1 MSDQPSNQLTQRIDK
16 WLWHARFFK
25 TRSLAQKQVTTGK
38 IRVDREK
45 ISSPS
50 RKIAAGNVLTITR
63 EREIKIIEIKG
74 LAEKRGPYSEAQL
87 LYNDLSPPKPEK
99 QAKEQTKESMSRIK
113 SEGRP
118 TKHQRKQIMALKRN
132 SSEQQ

>member
-1 MSDQPSNQLTQRIDK
+1 MNEHSSSPETQRIDK

-25 TRSLAQKQVTTGK
+25 TRSLSQKQITTGK

-45 ISSPS
+45 ISNPS
-50 RKIAAGNVLTITR
+50 RKITIGNVLTITR
-63 EREIKIIEIKG
+63 EREIKIIEII
-74 LAEKRGPYSEAQL
+74 AIADKRGPYSEARL

-99 QAKEQTKESMSRIK
+99 QKQEQTTEALSRIK
-113 SEGRP
+113 SDGRP

-132 SSEQQ
+132 SSE

>member
-1 MSDQPSNQLTQRIDK
+1 MTEKTPSNQSQRIDK

-25 TRSLAQKQVTTGK
+25 TRSLAQKQVVTGK

-50 RKIAAGNVLTITR
+50 RKVLIGNVLTITR
-63 EREIKIIEIKG
+63 ERDIKIIEI
-74 LAEKRGPYSEAQL
+74 LDIADKRGPYSQAQL

-99 QAKEQTKESMSRIK
+99 QKQEVTVESMSRIQ

-118 TKHQRKQIMALKRN
+118 TKHQRKQIMAMKRN
-132 SSEQQ
+132 SVE

>member
-1 MSDQPSNQLTQRIDK
+1 MSEQTPSTQSQRIDK

-25 TRSLAQKQVTTGK
+25 TRSLAQKQVVTGK

-50 RKIAAGNVLTITR
+50 RKILIGNVLTITR
-63 EREIKIIEIKG
+63 ERDIKIIEVLGI
-74 LAEKRGPYSEAQL
+74 ADKRGPYSQAQL
-87 LYNDLSPPKPEK
+87 LYNDMSPPKPEK
-99 QAKEQTKESMSRIK
+99 QKQEQTRDSMSRIQ

-118 TKHQRKQIMALKRN
+118 TKHQRKQIMAMKRN
-132 SSEQQ
+132 SSE

>member
-1 MSDQPSNQLTQRIDK
+1 MSEKASSLDTQRIDK

-25 TRSLAQKQVTTGK
+25 TRSLCQKQITTGK

-50 RKIAAGNVLTITR
+50 RKVIVGNVLTITR
-63 EREIKIIEIKG
+63 EREIKIIEIIG
-74 LAEKRGPYSEAQL
+74 IADKRGPYSEARL

-99 QAKEQTKESMSRIK
+99 QVKQQTTESLSRIK
-113 SEGRP
+113 TEGRP
-118 TKHQRKQIMALKRN
+118 TKHQRKQIMAMKRN
-132 SSEQQ
+132 SSE

>member
-1 MSDQPSNQLTQRIDK
+1 MNEQTPSTQSQRIDK

-25 TRSLAQKQVTTGK
+25 TRSLAQKQVVTGK

-50 RKIAAGNVLTITR
+50 RKILIGNVLTITR
-63 EREIKIIEIKG
+63 ERDIKIIEVLGI
-74 LAEKRGPYSEAQL
+74 ADKRGPYSQAQL
-87 LYNDLSPPKPEK
+87 LYNDMSPPKPEK
-99 QAKEQTKESMSRIK
+99 QKQEQTRDSMSRIQ

-118 TKHQRKQIMALKRN
+118 TKHQRKQIMAMKRN
-132 SSEQQ
+132 SSE

>member
-1 MSDQPSNQLTQRIDK
+1 MTENTSSNQSQRIDK

-25 TRSLAQKQVTTGK
+25 TRSLAQKQVITGK

-50 RKIAAGNVLTITR
+50 RKVLIGNVLTITR
-63 EREIKIIEIKG
+63 ERDIKIIEI
-74 LAEKRGPYSEAQL
+74 LDFADKRGPYSQAQL

-99 QAKEQTKESMSRIK
+99 QKQEETVESMSRIH
-113 SEGRP
+113 SDGRP
-118 TKHQRKQIMALKRN
+118 TKHQRKQIMAMKRN
-132 SSEQQ
+132 STE

>member
-1 MSDQPSNQLTQRIDK
+1 MHDELSDNLSQRIDK

-25 TRSLAQKQVTTGK
+25 TRSISQKQIATGK

-50 RKIAAGNVLTITR
+50 RKIVIGNVLTITR
-63 EREIKIIEIKG
+63 ERDIQIIEIVG
-74 LAEKRGPYSEAQL
+74 IADKRGPYSQAQL
-87 LYNDLSPPKPEK
+87 LYNDLSPPKLEK
-99 QAKEQTKESMSRIK
+99 QKQEQTKESMSRIQ

-118 TKHQRKQIMALKRN
+118 TKHQRKKIMALKRN
-132 SSEQQ
+132 SLDS

>member
-1 MSDQPSNQLTQRIDK
+1 MTEETSSNLSQRIDK

-25 TRSLAQKQVTTGK
+25 TRSIAQKQVATGK

-50 RKIAAGNVLTITR
+50 RKVSAGNVLTITR
-63 EREIKIIEIKG
+63 ERDIKIIEILG
-74 LAEKRGPYSEAQL
+74 IADKRGSYSVAQL
-87 LYNDLSPPKPEK
+87 LYKDMSPPKPEK
-99 QAKEQTKESMSRIK
+99 QKQEQTRESMSRIV

-118 TKHQRKQIMALKRN
+118 TKHQRKKIMAMKRN
-132 SSEQQ
+132 SVE

>member
-1 MSDQPSNQLTQRIDK
+1 MTAETSSNLSQRIDK

-25 TRSLAQKQVTTGK
+25 TRSIAQKQVATGK

-50 RKIAAGNVLTITR
+50 RKVSAGNVLTITR
-63 EREIKIIEIKG
+63 ERDIKIIEILG
-74 LAEKRGPYSEAQL
+74 IADRRGPFSQAQL
-87 LYNDLSPPKPEK
+87 LYNDMSPPKPEK
-99 QAKEQTKESMSRIK
+99 QKQEQTRESMSRIQ

-118 TKHQRKQIMALKRN
+118 TKHQRKQIMAMKRN
-132 SSEQQ
+132 SVE

>member
-1 MSDQPSNQLTQRIDK
+1 MTEETSGNLSQRIDK

-25 TRSLAQKQVTTGK
+25 TRSIAQKQVATGK

-50 RKIAAGNVLTITR
+50 RKVSAGNVLTITR
-63 EREIKIIEIKG
+63 ERDIKIIEILG
-74 LAEKRGPYSEAQL
+74 IADKRGSYSVAQL
-87 LYNDLSPPKPEK
+87 LYKDMSPPKPEK
-99 QAKEQTKESMSRIK
+99 QKQEQTRESMSRIV

-118 TKHQRKQIMALKRN
+118 TKHQRKKIMAMKRN
-132 SSEQQ
+132 SVE

>member
-1 MSDQPSNQLTQRIDK
+1 MRQEETSKPSQRVDK

-25 TRSLAQKQVTTGK
+25 TRSIAQKQVVTGK
-38 IRVDREK
+38 IRVDSEK

-50 RKIAAGNVLTITR
+50 RKVIPGNVLTITR
-63 EREIKIIEIKG
+63 ERDIKIIEILG
-74 LAEKRGPYSEAQL
+74 IADKRGPFSQAQL

-99 QAKEQTKESMSRIK
+99 EKQEQTKESMSRIQ

-118 TKHQRKQIMALKRN
+118 TKHQRKQIMAMKRN
-132 SSEQQ
+132 SVE

>member
-1 MSDQPSNQLTQRIDK
+1 MTKAETSNLSQRIDK

-25 TRSLAQKQVTTGK
+25 TRSIAQKQVSTGK
-38 IRVDREK
+38 IRVNSEK

-50 RKIAAGNVLTITR
+50 RKVIPGNVLTITR
-63 EREIKIIEIKG
+63 ERDIKIIEILG
-74 LAEKRGPYSEAQL
+74 IADKRGPFSQAQL

-99 QAKEQTKESMSRIK
+99 QKQVQTRESMSRIQ

-118 TKHQRKQIMALKRN
+118 TKHQRKQIMAMKRN
-132 SSEQQ
+132 SVE